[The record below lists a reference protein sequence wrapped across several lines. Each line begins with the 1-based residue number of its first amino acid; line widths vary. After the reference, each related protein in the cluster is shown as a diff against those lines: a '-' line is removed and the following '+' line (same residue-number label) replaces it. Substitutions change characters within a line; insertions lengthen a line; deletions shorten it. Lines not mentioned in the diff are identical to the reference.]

1 MKKGTVHLIHAQV
14 LLLNFTGTLLARKLL
29 AKCFI
34 YKSLP
39 MDRKNIFRGHRI
51 QVYIVFISIGQ
62 KKRGTQGATKRS
74 FLKKRT
80 AFYIAKSHLRNS
92 YRCPSL
98 LSVTSALFLLQR
110 AKKSILHSAC
120 SKSSYK
126 KAFIQR
132 NHFQVQKI
140 HLNQ

>member
-1 MKKGTVHLIHAQV
+1 MKKGTVHLIHAQM

-29 AKCFI
+29 AKGFI

-39 MDRKNIFRGHRI
+39 KNILRGHRI
-51 QVYIVFISIGQ
+51 QVFIVFISIGQ
-62 KKRGTQGATKRS
+62 KRETQGATKRS

-80 AFYIAKSHLRNS
+80 AFSIAKSHLRNS

-120 SKSSYK
+120 SKSSNK

>member
-51 QVYIVFISIGQ
+51 QVFIVFISIGQ
-62 KKRGTQGATKRS
+62 KKGNTRGD
-74 FLKKRT
+74 KKVLSQE
-80 AFYIAKSHLRNS
+80 KN
-92 YRCPSL
+92 SL
-98 LSVTSALFLLQR
+98 LHC
-110 AKKSILHSAC
+110 KKSPKKLVPLPFSTQCNIRPLFA
-120 SKSSYK
+120 SKGK
-126 KAFIQR
+126 KIDITFR
-132 NHFQVQKI
+132 M
-140 HLNQ
+140 